1 METSSVCDMSQY
13 LWNGG
18 ISKLL
23 VMEPSNYDSE
33 MSQYLLNGSSVK
45 LLVLGTVVVSPAS

>member
-1 METSSVCDMSQY
+1 MFVSQY
-13 LWNGG
+13 LLNGG

-23 VMEPSNYDSE
+23 VLEPSNYDSE